1 MGKQPARELQAKGLG
16 QPLEDSQHEQL
27 QGGAAAPPLL
37 ELSGLGKRYGGIWA
51 LEAVDLAARAGEVHA
66 LLGANGAG
74 KSTLLRLL
82 AGIAAPSAGVI
93 RLDGDDVHFATPA
106 AAAAAGIASVHQEL
120 TVLPQLTVAENVWL
134 GREPRTRVG
143 LLDRRA
149 LRTRTVALLQR
160 YGLPLDSDMVA
171 GRLSVAGRQLVE
183 IARAL
188 AASPRILTLDEPSAV
203 LSIQERNRLFE
214 IVRALT
220 AQGLLVLFVSHRLDE
235 IFDITDR
242 VTVLR
247 NGRRVFEAPTAQ
259 VTRGELVR
267 HMVGHAVDDRIGRR
281 RPPASASAR
290 IEICINARLMQPVT
304 ISLAAGEIV
313 GLGGLVGAGR
323 TRLAR
328 RLAGLEPGVTATY
341 RHAHGESFAIRSAR
355 DAIEHGIVY
364 LTEDRKR
371 DGLFL
376 NLPVASNTS
385 AAALGRI
392 ARLGWFSRRNE
403 YAAVRPLLEQLR
415 LVAASMSMPVRSL
428 SGGNQQKVLFGRAL
442 LARPRVLLCD
452 EPTRGVDVGAREEI
466 YLLIEALAT
475 SGVAVVL
482 ICSDLKELLSLAHR
496 ILVVRDARIVA
507 ELPPNAQERDIVE
520 ASVPALVVSG
530 A

>member
-1 MGKQPARELQAKGLG
+1 MDASRHEPPPAVDRAG
-16 QPLEDSQHEQL
+16 
-27 QGGAAAPPLL
+27 APPLL
-37 ELSGLGKRYGGIWA
+37 ELRGLGKRYGGTWA
-51 LEAVDLAARAGEVHA
+51 LEAVDLSARAGEVHA

-74 KSTLLRLL
+74 KSTLLNLL

-93 RLDGDDVHFATPA
+93 RLDGHDVRFASPADA
-106 AAAAAGIASVHQEL
+106 AAARIASVHQEL

-134 GREPRTRVG
+134 GREPRRRLG

-149 LRTRTVALLQR
+149 LRADTVAVVR
-160 YGLPLDSDMVA
+160 RHGLPLDPDTVA

-188 AASPRILTLDEPSAV
+188 SALPRILTLDEPSAV
-203 LSIQERNRLFE
+203 LSTQERDRLFA
-214 IVRALT
+214 IVRTLT

-235 IFDITDR
+235 VFELTDR

-247 NGRRVFEAPTAQ
+247 NGRRVFDGRTAQ
-259 VTRGELVR
+259 VTRRELVQ
-267 HMVGHAVDDRIGRR
+267 HMVGHAVEERIAPR
-281 RPPASASAR
+281 RPVASGSAR
-290 IEICINARLMQPVT
+290 TEIRIEGRQVPPVT
-304 ISLAAGEIV
+304 IELAAGEIV

-341 RHAHGESFAIRSAR
+341 RLGNGESFTIRSAR
-355 DAIEHGIVY
+355 EAIGRGIVY

-376 NLPVASNTS
+376 NLPVAANAS

-392 ARLGWFSRRNE
+392 ARLGWLSRGHE
-403 YAAVRPLLEQLR
+403 HAAVRPVLDRLR
-415 LVAASMSMPVRSL
+415 LVAASLRMPVRSL

-442 LARPRVLLCD
+442 LARPRVLVCD

-466 YLLIEALAT
+466 YSLIEALAT
-475 SGVAVVL
+475 SGVAIVL
-482 ICSDLKELLSLAHR
+482 ISSDLKELIGVAQR

-507 ELPPNAQERDIVE
+507 ELPPDAQERDIVD
-520 ASVPALVVSG
+520 AFVPVLAV
-530 A
+530 AAA

>member
-1 MGKQPARELQAKGLG
+1 MGASLQEPSRRPDVAG
-16 QPLEDSQHEQL
+16 
-27 QGGAAAPPLL
+27 APPLL
-37 ELSGLGKRYGGIWA
+37 ELRGLGKRYGATWA
-51 LEAVDLAARAGEVHA
+51 LDAVDLAARAGEVHA

-74 KSTLLRLL
+74 KSTLLQLL
-82 AGIAAPSAGVI
+82 AGIAAPSTGAIRLNGHDVNFTSPADAAGAGV
-93 RLDGDDVHFATPA
+93 
-106 AAAAAGIASVHQEL
+106 ASVHQEL
-120 TVLPQLTVAENVWL
+120 TVLLQLTVAENVWL
-134 GREPRTRVG
+134 GREPRTRLG

-149 LRTRTVALLQR
+149 LRADTVSLLR
-160 YGLPLDSDMVA
+160 RHELPLDPDAVA

-188 AASPRILTLDEPSAV
+188 SASPRILTLDEPSAV
-203 LSIQERNRLFE
+203 LSMQERDRLFG
-214 IVRALT
+214 IVRKLT
-220 AQGLLVLFVSHRLDE
+220 SQGLLVVFVSHRLDE
-235 IFDITDR
+235 VFEITDR

-247 NGRRVFEAPTAQ
+247 NGRRVFDGPTAT
-259 VTRGELVR
+259 VTRDELVR
-267 HMVGHAVDDRIGRR
+267 HMVGHAVESRIVPR
-281 RPPASASAR
+281 RPPGSASASTQIR
-290 IEICINARLMQPVT
+290 VEGRHVQPLTMAV
-304 ISLAAGEIV
+304 AAGEIV

-341 RHAHGESFAIRSAR
+341 RGGDGESFVIRSAR
-355 DAIEHGIVY
+355 EAIAHGIVY

-376 NLPVASNTS
+376 NLPVASNAS

-392 ARLGWFSRRNE
+392 ARLGWLSRRHE
-403 YAAVRPLLEQLR
+403 HAAVRPVLDQLR
-415 LVAASMSMPVRSL
+415 LVAASLHMPVRRL

-466 YLLIEALAT
+466 YLLIEALAS
-475 SGVAVVL
+475 SGVAIVL
-482 ICSDLKELLSLAHR
+482 VSSDLKELLGVAHR

-520 ASVPALVVSG
+520 ASVPALAGSI